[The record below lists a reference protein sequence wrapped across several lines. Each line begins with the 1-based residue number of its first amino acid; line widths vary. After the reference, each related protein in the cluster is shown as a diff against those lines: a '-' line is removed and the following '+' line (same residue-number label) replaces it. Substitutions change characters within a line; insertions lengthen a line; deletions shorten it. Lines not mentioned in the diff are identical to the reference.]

1 MFAPAVS
8 MPPAQGSQLARVVE
22 MADARAAKMRVEL
35 RGDGLAGLP
44 ALCNAFWSA
53 R

>member
-1 MFAPAVS
+1 
-8 MPPAQGSQLARVVE
+8 
-22 MADARAAKMRVEL
+22 MRVEL

-44 ALCNAFWSA
+44 ALCNAFLGA

>member
-1 MFAPAVS
+1 MV
-8 MPPAQGSQLARVVE
+8 
-22 MADARAAKMRVEL
+22 DARGAKMRVEL

-44 ALCNAFWSA
+44 ALCNAFLGA